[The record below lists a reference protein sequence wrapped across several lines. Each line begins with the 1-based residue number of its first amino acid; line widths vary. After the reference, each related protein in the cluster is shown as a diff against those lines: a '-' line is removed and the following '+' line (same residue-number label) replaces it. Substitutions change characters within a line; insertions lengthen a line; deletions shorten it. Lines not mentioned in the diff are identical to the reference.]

1 MKWQA
6 VIKMQ
11 LGSLSLD
18 VNLQGAE
25 KPTVLIGPN
34 GSGKTTVLR
43 ALAGAHKPNA
53 GCIQLGERVLFDSQ
67 QDVWLPPEVR
77 GMGYV
82 PQGYALFPHL
92 NILDNVS
99 FGLRSKNPQP
109 TPVQRRQSALELLS
123 KLNCAHLAERWP
135 SALSG
140 GEKQR
145 VALAR
150 ALMVEPKF
158 LLLDE
163 PLSAL
168 DATVR
173 RQLRSY
179 LAKELAA
186 RPSPAIVVTQDLQDI
201 QAFNPYIY
209 VLEAGKVAQ
218 HGEAEQIMKEPAT
231 DFVAEFFHL

>member
-6 VIKMQ
+6 VLQMQ
-11 LGSLSLD
+11 LCSLSLD
-18 VNLQGAE
+18 VSLQGDE
-25 KPTVLIGPN
+25 KPTALIGPN

-43 ALAGAHKPNA
+43 ALAGAHKPSA
-53 GCIQLGERVLFDSQ
+53 GHIRLGERVLFDGE
-67 QDVWLPPEVR
+67 QDVWLAPEIR

-92 NILDNVS
+92 NVLDNVS
-99 FGLRSKNPQP
+99 FGLRAQQP
-109 TPVQRRQSALELLS
+109 NTPSNQRRQSALSLLK
-123 KLNCAHLAERWP
+123 KLQCDHLASRWP
-135 SALSG
+135 KALSG

-150 ALMVEPKF
+150 ALMVQPDF

-179 LAKELAA
+179 LSEMLITNTT
-186 RPSPAIVVTQDLQDI
+186 PSLIVTQDAKDI
-201 QAFNPYIY
+201 QALNASIY
-209 VLEAGKVAQ
+209 VMQSGRIVQQGTIEEVKA
-218 HGEAEQIMKEPAT
+218 EPAN
-231 DFVAEFFHL
+231 DFVAEFFNI

>member
-1 MKWQA
+1 MA
-6 VIKMQ
+6 AAAAI
-11 LGSLSLD
+11 
-18 VNLQGAE
+18 
-25 KPTVLIGPN
+25 
-34 GSGKTTVLR
+34 SG
-43 ALAGAHKPNA
+43 G
-53 GCIQLGERVLFDSQ
+53 
-67 QDVWLPPEVR
+67 DVWLPPEVR

-82 PQGYALFPHL
+82 PQGNALFPHL
-92 NILDNVS
+92 NVLDNVS
-99 FGLRSKNPQP
+99 FGLRSKKPQSNRA
-109 TPVQRRQSALELLS
+109 QRRQSALELLS
-123 KLNCAHLAERWP
+123 QLNCAHLAERWP

-150 ALMVEPKF
+150 ALMIHPDF

-179 LAKELAA
+179 LSKELAA
-186 RPSPAIVVTQDLQDI
+186 RSSPTILVTQGLQDVQTI
-201 QAFNPYIY
+201 NPYIY
-209 VLEAGKVAQ
+209 VLEAGKIVQ
-218 HGEAEQIMKEPAT
+218 QGKAEEITKNPAT